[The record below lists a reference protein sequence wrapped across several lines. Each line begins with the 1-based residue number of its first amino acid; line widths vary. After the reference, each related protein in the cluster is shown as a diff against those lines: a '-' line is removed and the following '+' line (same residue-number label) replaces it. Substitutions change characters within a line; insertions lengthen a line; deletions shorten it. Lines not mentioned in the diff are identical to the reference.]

1 MSFDACVCFRSTD
14 SISDHVCIST
24 SIHREE
30 MIRRYPDIM
39 VGMGSAKQLGQ
50 VGPDDRDLLEQVSIK
65 VCVFL

>member
-1 MSFDACVCFRSTD
+1 
-14 SISDHVCIST
+14 
-24 SIHREE
+24 

-65 VCVFL
+65 VSCCTC